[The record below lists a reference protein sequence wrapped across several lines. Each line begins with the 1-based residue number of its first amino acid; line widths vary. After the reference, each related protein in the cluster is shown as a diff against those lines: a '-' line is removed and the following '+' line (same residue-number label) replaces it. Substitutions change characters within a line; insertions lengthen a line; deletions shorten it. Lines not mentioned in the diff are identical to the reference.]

1 VVGLRKLKRGR
12 LISNGPEVNQD
23 DRNPRVVICYEKN
36 RMELTEGD
44 LEQVGNYVQMHLFEW
59 LPAPVVQLS
68 ERIIRV
74 EEELKAQRD
83 LMKQGFE
90 QMEKRF
96 EQVDKRFE
104 QVDKRFEQVDKR
116 FEQADK
122 RFDDFNRRFTGMMWL
137 IGTGFVLLSTL
148 MSLYAFFT

>member
-1 VVGLRKLKRGR
+1 
-12 LISNGPEVNQD
+12 
-23 DRNPRVVICYEKN
+23 
-36 RMELTEGD
+36 MALTERD
-44 LEQVGNYVQMHLFEW
+44 LEQVGTYVQTHLYEW
-59 LPAPVVQLS
+59 LPAPVLQLS

-74 EEELKAQRD
+74 EEELKAQRE
-83 LMKQGFE
+83 LMKQGFD

-104 QVDKRFEQVDKR
+104 QV
-116 FEQADK
+116 DK

-148 MSLYAFFT
+148 MSLYAFFA

>member
-1 VVGLRKLKRGR
+1 MALT
-12 LISNGPEVNQD
+12 
-23 DRNPRVVICYEKN
+23 DR
-36 RMELTEGD
+36 D
-44 LEQVGNYVQMHLFEW
+44 LEQVGTYVQAHLYEW
-59 LPAPVVQLS
+59 LPAPVLQLT

-74 EEELKAQRD
+74 EEELKAQRE

-96 EQVDKRFE
+96 EQI
-104 QVDKRFEQVDKR
+104 DKR

-137 IGTGFVLLSTL
+137 IGTGFVLLGTL
-148 MSLYAFFT
+148 MSLYAFLA

>member
-1 VVGLRKLKRGR
+1 MGR
-12 LISNGPEVNQD
+12 SF
-23 DRNPRVVICYEKN
+23 
-36 RMELTEGD
+36 MALTEQD
-44 LEQVGNYVQMHLFEW
+44 LEQVGTYVQTHLFEW
-59 LPAPVVQLS
+59 LPAPVLQLS

-74 EEELKAQRD
+74 EEELKAQRE

-104 QVDKRFEQVDKR
+104 QV
-116 FEQADK
+116 DK

-148 MSLYAFFT
+148 MSLYAFLA

>member
-1 VVGLRKLKRGR
+1 
-12 LISNGPEVNQD
+12 
-23 DRNPRVVICYEKN
+23 
-36 RMELTEGD
+36 MALTERD
-44 LEQVGNYVQMHLFEW
+44 LEQVGTYVQTHLFEW
-59 LPAPVVQLS
+59 LPAPVLQLS

-74 EEELKAQRD
+74 EEELKAQRE
-83 LMKQGFE
+83 LMKQGFD

-104 QVDKRFEQVDKR
+104 QV
-116 FEQADK
+116 DK

-148 MSLYAFFT
+148 MSLYAFLA